1 MTKEELAAKIVL
13 LVRTEAPEMAWP
25 DVDTAVL
32 MAAHEVRLGHHT
44 NPPAQSVPEPEVE
57 YDRRGRRKAKDNDV
71 EKGEA

>member
-32 MAAHEVRLGHHT
+32 MAAHEVRLGHHSA
-44 NPPAQSVPEPEVE
+44 PPSMIVPEPEPPARA
-57 YDRRGRRKAKDNDV
+57 YRRQKD
-71 EKGEA
+71 KGDEV